1 MDIKNRM
8 KLIPFEALIG
18 LTSTIV
24 AVILYLVAA

>member
-1 MDIKNRM
+1 M
-8 KLIPFEALIG
+8 KLIPSEALIG